1 MKKDPMHTP
10 GISENGAEARPDDAS
25 RASSS
30 PPSTPISYAQALV
43 FLDEM
48 AEFYTELLRAEK
60 ACKKPRP
67 DRVKWLR
74 AAIADMEQKLRT
86 LKARDEQQ
94 IEEIA
99 EMYRQLRQL

>member
-1 MKKDPMHTP
+1 MKKDLAQTP
-10 GISENGAEARPDDAS
+10 GTPENGAVAQLDDAS

-30 PPSTPISYAQALV
+30 RPPAAISYAQALV

-48 AEFYTELLRAEK
+48 AELYTDLLEAERACE
-60 ACKKPRP
+60 KPRA

-74 AAIADMEQKLRT
+74 AAIADMELKLRT
-86 LKARDEQQ
+86 LKARDKQQ

-99 EMYRQLRQL
+99 EMYRHLRQL